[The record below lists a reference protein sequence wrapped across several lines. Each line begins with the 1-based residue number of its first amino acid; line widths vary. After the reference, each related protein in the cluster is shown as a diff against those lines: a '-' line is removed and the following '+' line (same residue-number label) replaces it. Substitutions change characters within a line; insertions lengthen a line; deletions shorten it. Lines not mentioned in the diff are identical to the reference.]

1 MIHMITYNLK
11 LFLRSIKGI
20 LPFVVMLIFIG
31 LTYYPGTNT
40 TIQTAVTTSCFFM
53 FFLMIY
59 IGYILCNND
68 LDISEQ
74 CIYVRCRNKINYYLY
89 KVICVLIFSIVLNLI
104 LFTSACLFSISSKN
118 ALTII
123 LWYISAVSV
132 GFCGGAMGQMFHPAI
147 INDRKFS
154 TVILNLI

>member
-68 LDISEQ
+68 LNISEQ

-89 KVICVLIFSIVLNLI
+89 KVICVLIFSIVLN
-104 LFTSACLFSISSKN
+104 
-118 ALTII
+118 
-123 LWYISAVSV
+123 
-132 GFCGGAMGQMFHPAI
+132 
-147 INDRKFS
+147 
-154 TVILNLI
+154 

>member
-1 MIHMITYNLK
+1 ME
-11 LFLRSIKGI
+11 LRD
-20 LPFVVMLIFIG
+20 VA

-74 CIYVRCRNKINYYLY
+74 CIYVRCHNKINYYLY
-89 KVICVLIFSIVLNLI
+89 KVICVLIFSIVFLVVKSELNVHNMTR
-104 LFTSACLFSISSKN
+104 TSAAGNVC
-118 ALTII
+118 T
-123 LWYISAVSV
+123 V
-132 GFCGGAMGQMFHPAI
+132 GFIGVDMHCKGE
-147 INDRKFS
+147 
-154 TVILNLI
+154 